1 MENNKCDMCGGDIII
16 QPGATC
22 GICDYCGSKVDLN
35 ITWQERED
43 ILRKEAIQKNEIKKL
58 NDEKETIEKKINILD
73 NKKNNK
79 KYTFIQT
86 CISVVAIVFGF
97 VEKTSLPE
105 SIVNLFMSFS
115 MIAIVISIVFIVKY
129 TNYFAGKKGRVAIIS
144 VLQLFTLGIYG
155 AVAGIIQIINFTNFE
170 NERVRQKNEL
180 QETLRKLENELQE
193 IKKNSKFKI

>member
-1 MENNKCDMCGGDIII
+1 MGNNKCDMCGGDIII
-16 QPGATC
+16 QPGATY

-58 NDEKETIEKKINILD
+58 NDEKETIEKKINMLE
-73 NKKNNK
+73 NMKNNK
-79 KYTFIQT
+79 KYNFIQI

-97 VEKTSLPE
+97 VEKISLPE

-115 MIAIVISIVFIVKY
+115 MIAIVISIVFIAKY
-129 TNYFAGKKGRVAIIS
+129 TNYFVGKKGRVAIIS

-155 AVAGIIQIINFTNFE
+155 AIAGVIQIINFTNSE
-170 NERVRQKNEL
+170 NERAKQKIEL
-180 QETLRKLENELQE
+180 QEKLRKLVAAN
-193 IKKNSKFKI
+193 